1 METVTLGVGVI
12 AAAIVL
18 LIPLRYGLL
27 VYLITL
33 LYYPSYLRFILFGC
47 TISVGRFV
55 AAALLIRCLLDGKLR
70 HEFKWTKLDTL
81 IVIADAVYVLALSFA
96 PTVSFLDSIKYRSG
110 SMLDTTFAYFSA
122 RFIINNRAV
131 LVNFVKA
138 AAVILVIM
146 AFLGVFEAVTT
157 ISPYKGLM
165 AYRFYADRALGAS
178 KFADQ
183 EVIVGHGLESRFGL
197 FRAQGPQPHPII
209 FGASFVVFLPLV
221 WKLFYHTRWRR
232 LRAPVCGAI
241 VVGGASSLS
250 STPFSGLVVALAGLP
265 FERFKQ
271 WTKPLL
277 VLGLLLCIYMEFYSD
292 KRPFYYILFAKMSV
306 LGGAGFDRGRLV
318 DAAIK
323 HLPEYW
329 LTGYGFND
337 PGWGLEVGGT
347 DYTDVCVNYVYLAVM
362 YGIFG
367 LLAYL
372 AIVFNLLF
380 SLWRKYK
387 RSVEILD
394 RNICWALIVSIAVI
408 LAIDLGVAPFG
419 ALPSLNSIIFGIGG
433 SVISLGFNGRN
444 AADIPRTLLIAK
456 HI

>member
-1 METVTLGVGVI
+1 
-12 AAAIVL
+12 
-18 LIPLRYGLL
+18 
-27 VYLITL
+27 
-33 LYYPSYLRFILFGC
+33 
-47 TISVGRFV
+47 VGRFV

-70 HEFKWTKLDTL
+70 QEFKWTKLDTL
-81 IVIADAVYVLALSFA
+81 IVIADVVYMLVLSFA
-96 PTVSFLDSIKYRSG
+96 VGDIVAVIKIRSG

-138 AAVILVIM
+138 AAVILVVM

-157 ISPYKGLM
+157 VSPYKGLM
-165 AYRFYADRALGAS
+165 VYRFYAERALGAS
-178 KFADQ
+178 KFANQ

-197 FRAQGPQPHPII
+197 FRAQGSQPHPII

-232 LRAPVCGAI
+232 LRVPVCGAI
-241 VVGGASSLS
+241 VVGGASSMS
-250 STPFSGLVVALAGLP
+250 STPFTGLIVAIGGLV

-277 VLGLLLCIYMEFYSD
+277 VLGLLLCIYMEFYSE

-306 LGGAGFDRGRLV
+306 LGGAGFDRGRLI

-329 LTGYGFND
+329 LTGYGYND
-337 PGWGLEVGGT
+337 PGWGPEVGGT

-362 YGIFG
+362 YGVFG

-433 SVISLGFNGRN
+433 SVISLGFNSRY
-444 AADIPRTLLIAK
+444 AAEVPRTLLIANHK
-456 HI
+456 

>member
-12 AAAIVL
+12 AATIVL

-33 LYYPSYLRFILFGC
+33 LYYPSYLRFIVFGC
-47 TISVGRFV
+47 TISVGRLV
-55 AAALLIRCLLDGKLR
+55 IAALLIRCLLDGKLR
-70 HEFKWTKLDTL
+70 QEFKWTKLDTL
-81 IVIADAVYVLALSFA
+81 IVIADAVYMLVLSFA
-96 PTVSFLDSIKYRSG
+96 VGDIVAVIKMRSG

-138 AAVILVIM
+138 AAVILVVM

-157 ISPYKGLM
+157 VSPYKGLM
-165 AYRFYADRALGAS
+165 AHYFYAERALGAS
-178 KFADQ
+178 KFANQ
-183 EVIVGHGLESRFGL
+183 EVIVGHGLESRFGF

-221 WKLFYHTRWRR
+221 WKLLYNKKWLS
-232 LRAPVCGAI
+232 LRIPIFGAI
-241 VVGGASSLS
+241 TVGGVSSLS
-250 STPFSGLVVALAGLP
+250 STPFTGLIVAIGGLV
-265 FERFKQ
+265 FERFAR

-277 VLGLLLCIYMEFYSD
+277 VLGLLLCIFVEFYSE
-292 KRPFYYILFAKMSV
+292 KRHFYYILFAKMSV

-329 LTGYGFND
+329 LTGYGYSD
-337 PGWGLEVGGT
+337 PSWGLEVGGT

-372 AIVFNLLF
+372 TIIFNLLS
-380 SLWRKYK
+380 SLWRRYRK
-387 RSVEILD
+387 SVETID
-394 RNICWALIVSIAVI
+394 RNIYWAVIVSIAVI

-433 SVISLGFNGRN
+433 SVISLGFNGRYT
-444 AADIPRTLLIAK
+444 AEVPRTVLIAN

>member
-33 LYYPSYLRFILFGC
+33 LYYPSYLRFIVFGC
-47 TISVGRFV
+47 TVSVGRFV

-70 HEFKWTKLDTL
+70 QEFKWTKLDTL
-81 IVIADAVYVLALSFA
+81 IVIADVVYMLVLSFA
-96 PTVSFLDSIKYRSG
+96 VGDIVAVIKIRSG

-138 AAVILVIM
+138 AAVILVVM

-157 ISPYKGLM
+157 VSPYKGLM
-165 AYRFYADRALGAS
+165 VYRFYAERALGAS
-178 KFADQ
+178 KFANQ

-197 FRAQGPQPHPII
+197 FRAQGSQPHPII

-232 LRAPVCGAI
+232 LRVPVCGAI
-241 VVGGASSLS
+241 VVGGASSMS
-250 STPFSGLVVALAGLP
+250 STPFTGLIVAIGGLV

-277 VLGLLLCIYMEFYSD
+277 VLGLLLCIYMEFYSE

-306 LGGAGFDRGRLV
+306 LGGAGFDRGRLI

-329 LTGYGFND
+329 LTGYGYND
-337 PGWGLEVGGT
+337 PGWGPEVGGT

-362 YGIFG
+362 YGVFG

-433 SVISLGFNGRN
+433 SVISLGFNGRY
-444 AADIPRTLLIAK
+444 AAEVPRTLLIAN